1 MKIAIKVS
9 DISSLLNY
17 NNFKTRDIVIKN
29 IKSRLYRTC
38 KFENI
43 KLTDNITNNIKNKV
57 ENIIK
62 NFKPVTDDI
71 DLEKIIKQDNILSKE
86 FDNFYIYCFE
96 NELSYKDGI
105 LIDKKKRI
113 SQKVKN
119 FIPIIDL
126 VHIQFYML
134 LSNYRR
140 CLLDEL
146 WDDGYIRKTYIKFD
160 QNKID
165 NYLEMLNNVIT
176 DII

>member
-1 MKIAIKVS
+1 MKIAIKIS

-29 IKSRLYRTC
+29 IKSRLYKTC

-43 KLTDNITNNIKNKV
+43 ILTNDIKDKV
-57 ENIIK
+57 ENIIQ
-62 NFKPVTDDI
+62 NFKP
-71 DLEKIIKQDNILSKE
+71 IIDNIILENIPHQGNIIYKE
-86 FDNFYIYCFE
+86 FDNFYIYCLE
-96 NELSYKDGI
+96 DELSYKDGI

-119 FIPIIDL
+119 FIPMIDT

-134 LSNYRR
+134 VTNYRR

-146 WDDGYIRKTYIKFD
+146 WEDGHIRKTYIKFD
-160 QNKID
+160 QDKINK
-165 NYLEMLNNVIT
+165 YLEMLANAIQ

>member
-29 IKSRLYRTC
+29 IKSRLFRTC

-43 KLTDNITNNIKNKV
+43 NISHNLKLQV
-57 ENIIK
+57 ENIVRDFEPII
-62 NFKPVTDDI
+62 DDI
-71 DLEKIIKQDNILSKE
+71 ELENINISNIIYKE
-86 FDNFYIYCFE
+86 YDNFYIYCLQ
-96 NELSYKDGI
+96 NELYYKDGI

-119 FIPIIDL
+119 FIPLIDL

-134 LSNYRR
+134 LTNYRR
-140 CLLDEL
+140 CLLDEI
-146 WDDGYIRKTYIKFD
+146 WEDGYVRKTYIKFD
-160 QNKID
+160 QLKID
-165 NYLEMLNNVIT
+165 KYIEMLTNAIK